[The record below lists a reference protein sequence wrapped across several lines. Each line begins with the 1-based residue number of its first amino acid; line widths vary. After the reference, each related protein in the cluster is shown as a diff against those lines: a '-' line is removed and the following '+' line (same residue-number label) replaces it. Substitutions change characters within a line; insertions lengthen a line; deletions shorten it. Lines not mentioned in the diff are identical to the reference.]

1 MKADWTRLCQL
12 LDDDQEL
19 LEAVELAAGDPDA
32 FLEAHGD
39 VLKELGITTASQID
53 PWLAMIDAL
62 DDAGALAYLERD
74 DAGEELADALAGL
87 PRVVGADVE
96 LDEVSDVEDSLVT
109 AVEVAD
115 RLLAPHGLRVVY
127 LDEGTEDVPLV
138 VVPLANTDEINR
150 VAARLGRTARV
161 YG

>member
-19 LEAVELAAGDPDA
+19 LEAVELAAGDPEA
-32 FLEAHGD
+32 FLAAHGD
-39 VLKELGITTASQID
+39 MLGELGVTKASQID

-62 DDAGALAYLERD
+62 DDAGALAYLEGD
-74 DAGEELADALAGL
+74 DAGEELADALAAL
-87 PRVVGADVE
+87 PRIVAAGAE
-96 LDEVSDVEDSLVT
+96 LDEVSDVEDSLV
-109 AVEVAD
+109 AAIVVAD

-138 VVPLANTDEINR
+138 VVPVANVEEILL
-150 VAARLGRTARV
+150 VADRLDRTARV
-161 YG
+161 YS